1 MSYLTY
7 LKIHHFK
14 SIEDLEL
21 KDLSHINIIVGANN
35 SGKTSLLEAMSI
47 LGNEDS
53 IKSILNNVSKEVLHT
68 LQVLNYS

>member
-47 LGNEDS
+47 LGNEVFPLLFAPT
-53 IKSILNNVSKEVLHT
+53 IIFI
-68 LQVLNYS
+68 

>member
-47 LGNEDS
+47 
-53 IKSILNNVSKEVLHT
+53 EVLNT

>member
-47 LGNEDS
+47 LGKK
-53 IKSILNNVSKEVLHT
+53 IA
-68 LQVLNYS
+68 